1 MSRRRTI
8 VTAILGV
15 TLALFGVSQLTGP
28 SKVLA
33 QVPPPPPHGN
43 SEKLPVPP
51 SGAKNPPPKTVLL
64 PIIANENIP
73 GMVNEMYKNVL
84 QLQQEVK
91 ALQGE
96 ISTLQGQIS
105 TLGNEL
111 QTQQVALQKLQT
123 QFANHHHVV
132 EESVPPQPFRGAM
145 YTTLNCPGIGQPC
158 SLNYTSGS
166 GGSTYGLYLFP
177 PGSSPPNTP
186 GPAVANVTTSGPQ
199 E

>member
-1 MSRRRTI
+1 MSKRSRI
-8 VTAILGV
+8 VATAFMFGGLAMFVMSELANRSSAVAANAPGPPNILG
-15 TLALFGVSQLTGP
+15 
-28 SKVLA
+28 
-33 QVPPPPPHGN
+33 
-43 SEKLPVPP
+43 
-51 SGAKNPPPKTVLL
+51 LL
-64 PIIANENIP
+64 DQTFKE
-73 GMVNEMYKNVL
+73 VQ
-84 QLQQEVK
+84 QLQQQVK
-91 ALQGE
+91 DLQA
-96 ISTLQGQIS
+96 QIS
-105 TLGNEL
+105 SLATKQEL
-111 QTQQVALQKLQT
+111 QVQQVALQKLQT

-158 SLNYTSGS
+158 SLNSTSGS